1 MNSNMNPMQLMGLL
15 KGKNPQEMAMSMIK
29 NSNIN
34 DPMINQL
41 LQLAQSGDINSM
53 NKIAENFFKG
63 QGLDFNNEFNNFM
76 SMLK

>member
-1 MNSNMNPMQLMGLL
+1 MNMNPMQLMGLL
-15 KGKNPQEMAMSMIK
+15 KGINPQEMAMSMIK

>member
-1 MNSNMNPMQLMGLL
+1 MNMNPMQLMGLL

-41 LQLAQSGDINSM
+41 LQCAQNGDIN
-53 NKIAENFFKG
+53 
-63 QGLDFNNEFNNFM
+63 
-76 SMLK
+76 

>member
-1 MNSNMNPMQLMGLL
+1 MNMNPMQLMGLL

-34 DPMINQL
+34 DPMIDQL
-41 LQLAQSGDINSM
+41 LQFAQSGDINSM

>member
-1 MNSNMNPMQLMGLL
+1 MNMNPMQLMGLL

-34 DPMINQL
+34 DSMINQL

>member
-1 MNSNMNPMQLMGLL
+1 MNMNPMQLMGVL

-41 LQLAQSGDINSM
+41 LQYAQSGDINSM

>member
-1 MNSNMNPMQLMGLL
+1 MNMNPMQLMGLL
-15 KGKNPQEMAMSMIK
+15 KGKNPQEMAISMIK

-41 LQLAQSGDINSM
+41 LQLAQNGDINSM

>member
-1 MNSNMNPMQLMGLL
+1 MNMNPMQLMGLL

-53 NKIAENFFKG
+53 NKIAEHFFKG

>member
-1 MNSNMNPMQLMGLL
+1 MNMNPMQLMGLL
-15 KGKNPQEMAMSMIK
+15 KGKNPQEMTMSMIK

-41 LQLAQSGDINSM
+41 LQFAQSGDINSM

>member
-1 MNSNMNPMQLMGLL
+1 MNMNPMQLMGLL

-41 LQLAQSGDINSM
+41 LQFAQSGDINSM

>member
-1 MNSNMNPMQLMGLL
+1 MNMNPMQLMGLL

-41 LQLAQSGDINSM
+41 LQFAQSGDINSM

-63 QGLDFNNEFNNFM
+63 QGLNFNNEFNNFM

>member
-1 MNSNMNPMQLMGLL
+1 MNMNPMQLMGLL

-41 LQLAQSGDINSM
+41 LQFAQSGDIKSM

>member
-1 MNSNMNPMQLMGLL
+1 MNMNPMQLMGLL

-41 LQLAQSGDINSM
+41 LQLAQNGDINSM

>member
-1 MNSNMNPMQLMGLL
+1 MNMNPMQLINLL

-41 LQLAQSGDINSM
+41 LQLAQNGDINSM

>member
-1 MNSNMNPMQLMGLL
+1 MNPMQLMGLL

-41 LQLAQSGDINSM
+41 LQLAQSGDINSI

>member
-1 MNSNMNPMQLMGLL
+1 MNMNPMQLMGLL
-15 KGKNPQEMAMSMIK
+15 KGKNPQEMAISMIK

-41 LQLAQSGDINSM
+41 LQLGQSGDINSM

>member
-1 MNSNMNPMQLMGLL
+1 MNPMQLMGLL

>member
-1 MNSNMNPMQLMGLL
+1 MNMNPMQLMGLL

-34 DPMINQL
+34 VPMINQL

>member
-1 MNSNMNPMQLMGLL
+1 MKMNPMQLMGQ
-15 KGKNPQEMAMSMIK
+15 KKKKNPQEMAMSMIK

>member
-1 MNSNMNPMQLMGLL
+1 MNMNPMQLMGRL

-53 NKIAENFFKG
+53 KKIAENFFKG

>member
-1 MNSNMNPMQLMGLL
+1 MNMNPMQLMGLL
-15 KGKNPQEMAMSMIK
+15 KGKNPQEMAMSLIK

-53 NKIAENFFKG
+53 NKIEENFFKG

>member
-1 MNSNMNPMQLMGLL
+1 MNMNPMQLMGLL

-53 NKIAENFFKG
+53 NKIAENFFKE

>member
-1 MNSNMNPMQLMGLL
+1 MNMNPMQLMGLL

-63 QGLDFNNEFNNFM
+63 QGLDFNSEFNNFM

>member
-1 MNSNMNPMQLMGLL
+1 MNMNPMQLMCLL

>member
-1 MNSNMNPMQLMGLL
+1 MNMNPMQLMSLL

-41 LQLAQSGDINSM
+41 LQCAQNGDINSM

>member
-1 MNSNMNPMQLMGLL
+1 MNMTPIQSIGLL